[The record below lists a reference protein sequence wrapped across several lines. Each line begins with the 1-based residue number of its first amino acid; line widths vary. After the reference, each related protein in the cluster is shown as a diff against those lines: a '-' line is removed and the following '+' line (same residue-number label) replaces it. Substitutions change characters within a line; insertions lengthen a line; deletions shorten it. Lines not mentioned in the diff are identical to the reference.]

1 MLPARPPRRDIS
13 FRRDAPGH
21 GIASRPGQFR
31 DARPPPSQVPE
42 HLRVVER
49 VPHPPDE
56 AERRKYAVSYN
67 HHDGLWEKQLFP
79 ARVPAGRQDVRLL
92 SEWIT
97 CQLAEATA
105 TLGGGGGTAGGG
117 GGPGSAETSTDT
129 NLAATVKRVVP
140 LLNTSMNEIVRQ
152 VTLHCAE
159 RGVLLQRVWASFEGK
174 KTDCGTRARRK
185 GGGREGFD
193 FTPGDERFDFPRP
206 ATRTPVAG
214 ASRSARQ
221 GFSASSGSG
230 ANTCEYGRAAASP
243 VLGPRGCL

>member
-1 MLPARPPRRDIS
+1 MLPSRPSRRDIS

-49 VPHPPDE
+49 VPHPPEE

-79 ARVPAGRQDVRLL
+79 ARAPAGRQDVRLL

-97 CQLAEATA
+97 SQLAEATA
-105 TLGGGGGTAGGG
+105 TLGGGGVAAGGGAEGGG

-152 VTLHCAE
+152 VTLHCVE

-174 KTDCGTRARRK
+174 KTECA
-185 GGGREGFD
+185 GRERGEKEE
-193 FTPGDERFDFPRP
+193 GGKGIHE
-206 ATRTPVAG
+206 RTP
-214 ASRSARQ
+214 R
-221 GFSASSGSG
+221 
-230 ANTCEYGRAAASP
+230 
-243 VLGPRGCL
+243 L